1 LKIDLHVH
9 CSERSSCAVS
19 DADSQIRA
27 AIEMGLDALAFT
39 DHFRLVPP
47 DELIALN
54 ERFAPFRVYSGIEIT
69 ADKEDWL
76 VFGIQDPKIER
87 RLWTYPDLW
96 NFVRER
102 QGVMIL
108 AHPFRWE
115 PLIHVDLATYPPDGV
130 EFRSHN
136 TPAEREEEII
146 RLACQYGLGLFQNS
160 DSHHVRMIGQFYND
174 LPGRPDSEAS
184 LLESLRALKA
194 LTPLCRK
201 ATEMRHT
208 PHLR

>member
-1 LKIDLHVH
+1 MKIDLHVH

-19 DADSQIRA
+19 DAESQIRA
-27 AIEMGLDALAFT
+27 ALENGLDALAFT

-47 DELIALN
+47 DELMALN

-115 PLIHVDLATYPPDGV
+115 PLIHVDLETYPPDGV
-130 EFRSHN
+130 EVRSHN
-136 TPAEREEEII
+136 TPVEREEEII
-146 RLACQYGLGLFQNS
+146 RLACQHGLALFQNS
-160 DSHHVRMIGQFYND
+160 DSHHGMIGQFYNE
-174 LPGRPDSEAS
+174 LPGNPVDEIG
-184 LLESLRALKA
+184 LLESLRAFKA
-194 LTPLCRK
+194 MTPCAEKQR
-201 ATEMRHT
+201 R
-208 PHLR
+208 